1 MQPINYR
8 SQPVLFRNNSAI
20 KLEMKAQE
28 IRDLSEKE
36 RQEKVSDL
44 SQEIFN
50 LRFQLATGKIENP
63 SRLKSLRRDIARI
76 KTIQREV
83 EGDAPKNPVE
93 EKKEEKK

>member
-1 MQPINYR
+1 
-8 SQPVLFRNNSAI
+8 
-20 KLEMKAQE
+20 MKAKE
-28 IRDLSEKE
+28 IRDLAEKE
-36 RQEKVSDL
+36 RQEKVNDL

-83 EGDAPKNPVE
+83 GVGAPKTSVE
-93 EKKEEKK
+93 EKNN

>member
-1 MQPINYR
+1 
-8 SQPVLFRNNSAI
+8 
-20 KLEMKAQE
+20 MKAQE
-28 IRDLSEKE
+28 IRELAEKE

-63 SRLKSLRRDIARI
+63 SRLKSLGRDIARI
-76 KTIQREV
+76 KTIQRELG
-83 EGDAPKNPVE
+83 EGSPKKAVE

>member
-1 MQPINYR
+1 
-8 SQPVLFRNNSAI
+8 
-20 KLEMKAQE
+20 MKAQE
-28 IRDLSEKE
+28 IRDLAEKE

-50 LRFQLATGKIENP
+50 LRFQLAAGKIENP

-76 KTIQREV
+76 KTIQSEA
-83 EGDAPKNPVE
+83 GKGTPKPVE

>member
-1 MQPINYR
+1 
-8 SQPVLFRNNSAI
+8 
-20 KLEMKAQE
+20 MKAQE
-28 IRDLSEKE
+28 IRDLAEKE

-44 SQEIFN
+44 NQEIFN

-83 EGDAPKNPVE
+83 EAGAPKKAVE
-93 EKKEEKK
+93 EKKKEK

>member
-1 MQPINYR
+1 
-8 SQPVLFRNNSAI
+8 
-20 KLEMKAQE
+20 MKAQE
-28 IRDLSEKE
+28 IRDLAEKE

-83 EGDAPKNPVE
+83 GEDASKKAVE